1 MFTNE
6 AISGGITLQTMRYS
20 PIMNRPLGE
29 PILWSISACH
39 GPFWWARRCYLG
51 NPSYSSPR
59 IYGHQSQHAS
69 IISAKTSCRF
79 ADTPTWPKGAN
90 SIDDILRKNRQLA
103 VLPRGL
109 QLDDRHH
116 LLHRFFFQHLLYP
129 QDGDQTLMLSRNRWM
144 KGRGTKM
151 RCGEG
156 VHLPLWPL
164 CVLSEAAGICWYL
177 LSKKSTCDRSIG
189 QLTEKEHLQWV
200 SPSNVCWFT
209 SPVK

>member
-51 NPSYSSPR
+51 NPSYSSPWVWP
-59 IYGHQSQHAS
+59 S
-69 IISAKTSCRF
+69 IPACFDHFGQNVLQVCRYTDLTQGCKFHRRYSSKESSACCAALWIAPWWSAPSPALIFLSAPALPAGRRPNTHVVSKSLDEGSRHKNEMRRGCTSE
-79 ADTPTWPKGAN
+79 T
-90 SIDDILRKNRQLA
+90 
-103 VLPRGL
+103 
-109 QLDDRHH
+109 
-116 LLHRFFFQHLLYP
+116 
-129 QDGDQTLMLSRNRWM
+129 
-144 KGRGTKM
+144 
-151 RCGEG
+151 
-156 VHLPLWPL
+156 
-164 CVLSEAAGICWYL
+164 AGICWNL